1 MQQASVLASARP
13 RPVHLRIPLAAAM
26 VAVLVIPLLLA
37 ATPPLMDYP
46 NHLAR
51 IWLIGGGAGVAPVSA
66 MVQVKWDTL
75 TNIGIDLAAWG
86 LTQLL
91 TYDAVGRLFVC
102 AAILLGPLGGMVLW
116 RALHGRAH
124 WWQWSFGLL
133 AWGMGLFLGFLNF
146 EIGLGLA
153 LLAAAADPAL
163 ARRGRLALLA
173 GRVVLAGGLLL
184 MHAFALVFYAALLGA
199 LAIGP
204 DSRFLLH
211 WPTLRRIARA
221 ILLAAVPLAVPVL
234 LLVLLAPSLPGQQ
247 TGTNLQTA
255 AFDVRQGLISA
266 LHHPASK
273 LEGAFLGIRSYA
285 KWIDGLTLLALS
297 LPVLLSLWLR
307 RLSAHA
313 GMLIAV
319 ALLLLC
325 YLCTPTRLAGTYWI
339 DARFAWMLPFAL
351 AAALRPDL
359 PPRLARLAAA
369 ALFAVFVLRTSLVAY
384 VWHQRQ
390 ADLADLSTALAL
402 VPEGAAVLPLVH
414 QTQSGQGVLGRD
426 TTVGGFAS
434 YGHLA
439 ALAVPL
445 RHAFVPT
452 LFAARGKQPLQ
463 VKPPFDQIADPEGGT
478 VASADALDDPG
489 VYAESLPE
497 APYLAAWRTRFD
509 YALVLNADV
518 ADQHGAFTAPAGLEP
533 LKTTGFAQL
542 YRIKHA
548 S

>member
-1 MQQASVLASARP
+1 MQHASAIAPARSRP
-13 RPVHLRIPLAAAM
+13 FDLRIPVAAVAA
-26 VAVLVIPLLLA
+26 AVLVVPLLLA
-37 ATPPLMDYP
+37 AVPPLMDYP

-66 MVQVKWDTL
+66 MYQVKWDTL
-75 TNIGIDLAAWG
+75 TNIGIDLAAWV
-86 LTQLL
+86 LTKLL
-91 TYDAVGRLFVC
+91 SYDAVGRVFVC
-102 AAILLGPLGGMVLW
+102 GAILLGPVGGMALW
-116 RALHGRAH
+116 RSLHGRAH

-133 AWGMGLFLGFLNF
+133 AWGMGLLLGFLNF

-153 LLAAAADPAL
+153 LLAAAADRSL
-163 ARRGRLALLA
+163 ARRGSVALLG

-199 LAIGP
+199 LAVGP
-204 DSRFLLH
+204 EIKPLLQ
-211 WPTLRRIARA
+211 WAALRRTARS
-221 ILLAAVPLAVPVL
+221 ILIVAATLGVPVL
-234 LLVLLAPSLPGQQ
+234 LLLLLAPSLPGQQ
-247 TGTNLQTA
+247 TGTNLHTA
-255 AFDVRQGLISA
+255 AFDVRQGLLA
-266 LHHPASK
+266 TLQHPGSK

-297 LPVLLSLWLR
+297 LPLLLALWLR
-307 RLSAHA
+307 RLSVHA
-313 GMLIAV
+313 GMLV
-319 ALLLLC
+319 ASASLLLC
-325 YLCTPTRLAGTYWI
+325 YLCTPTHLAGTYWI
-339 DARFAWMLPFAL
+339 DARFAWMMPFAL
-351 AAALRPDL
+351 AAAVRPDL
-359 PPRLARLAAA
+359 PPQLARLAAA
-369 ALFAVFVLRTSLVAY
+369 ALLAVFVLRTGVVGY

-390 ADLADLSTALAL
+390 ADLADLASALAL

-414 QTQSGQGVLGRD
+414 ETPSGQAVLGRD

-478 VASADALDDPG
+478 VASADALDDPA
-489 VYAESLPE
+489 VYAAALPE
-497 APYLAAWRTRFD
+497 APYLAAWQTRFD
-509 YALVLNADV
+509 YALIVNAD
-518 ADQHGAFTAPAGLEP
+518 APDKNGPFTAPANLEP
-533 LKTTGFAQL
+533 VKDVGFAQL

-548 S
+548 P